1 MNYILNKP
9 NSPRLK
15 EMEMS
20 RSMKERLVIIW
31 FCVIILSI
39 IWTAVGIINLIVGI
53 IIVVLLLGLGYL
65 VWLND
70 RGLKD

>member
-1 MNYILNKP
+1 
-9 NSPRLK
+9 
-15 EMEMS
+15 MS